1 MSGVRKRIEK
11 NMNFVAVLL
20 AAAVSLYCL
29 VVVLVVWSVPAV
41 AAAVEEVAADEEVS
55 CF

>member
-11 NMNFVAVLL
+11 NTMNFVAVLL

-29 VVVLVVWSVPAV
+29 VFVLVVWSVPAV
-41 AAAVEEVAADEEVS
+41 AAAVEEVTY
-55 CF
+55 CC